1 MLSIIHS
8 TTGLIHLISALIA
21 MLTGAVVLLRPKGT
35 TWHKRIGYVYV
46 GSMLILNL
54 SAFGIYHLT
63 GSFGIFHGLA
73 LVSLGS
79 LIGGMYPAIRRTKDW
94 LEYHYEFMGWSVIG
108 LYAAFFAETSVR
120 FFIFEYF
127 WIVATISSILT
138 VAIGGFILKKK
149 KEQLLTANG

>member
-46 GSMLILNL
+46 GSMIILNL

>member
-8 TTGLIHLISALIA
+8 TTGLIHLIAALVA

-46 GSMLILNL
+46 ASMVVLNI
-54 SAFGIYHLT
+54 SALGIYHLT
-63 GSFGIFHGLA
+63 GAFGIFHGLV

-79 LIGGMYPAIRRTKDW
+79 LIGGLYPAIRRTKDW

-138 VAIGGFILKKK
+138 VAVGGFILKKK